1 MNQLLWYY
9 AELEKQKCMEDTRKN
24 FTTVEHLL
32 GGRKS
37 SRVSLVGSNSQVL
50 GPISY
55 ILIHTVSPT
64 DAPILGL
71 PISEKKNYSAEHGTD

>member
-1 MNQLLWYY
+1 MLAGMNQLLWYY

-50 GPISY
+50 SPISY
-55 ILIHTVSPT
+55 ILIN
-64 DAPILGL
+64 I
-71 PISEKKNYSAEHGTD
+71 

>member
-37 SRVSLVGSNSQVL
+37 SRVSLVGSYSQVL
-50 GPISY
+50 SPISN
-55 ILIHTVSPT
+55 ILIHTKPPT
-64 DAPILGL
+64 DAPILQ
-71 PISEKKNYSAEHGTD
+71 